1 MALAR
6 VLGPVRATGLG
17 AGSMLGAGVFVAL
30 GPAVG
35 RTGVFVVWA
44 VLLAALV
51 AGLNALASARL
62 ASRYP
67 AAGGTYVFARER
79 LGPAWG
85 HLAGW
90 VFVVGKT
97 ASCAA
102 MALAVGAHLAPG
114 HATTLAVVAVA
125 VLTAVDLAG
134 ARRSADALTVS
145 AVLVVLVVG
154 TSSLLVLGEAPRDDG
169 TGYAFDLQ
177 AVPQAAA
184 LLFFAFAGYARLATL
199 GEEVR
204 DPERTI
210 PRAVAVSFAVVTVL
224 YVVAAA
230 AVAHALPPDV
240 ADASGRAVADAVE
253 TLGHPAL
260 TTAVAVTA
268 VVAAG
273 GALLSLLGGVSRT
286 TLAMSRDRH
295 LPRALAHESSR
306 GVPAAAQVAVA
317 LVVVAALP
325 FVDAVEAVAA
335 SSGCVL
341 VYYALT
347 NAAAVTLGG
356 TVLRVLAFAGL
367 VGCVLL
373 VLSLPLA
380 GVLWTGA
387 VVLVGLVAGRLTLAR
402 TAA

>member
-17 AGSMLGAGVFVAL
+17 AGSMLGAGIFVAV
-30 GPAVG
+30 GPVVG
-35 RTGVFVVWA
+35 RAGDAAVAA
-44 VLLAALV
+44 VLLAATV
-51 AGLNALASARL
+51 AGLNATASARL
-62 ASRYP
+62 ARRMP

-79 LGPAWG
+79 LGPTWG

-102 MALAVGAHLAPG
+102 MALAVGAHLWPD
-114 HATTLAVVAVA
+114 HATSAAILAVVA
-125 VLTAVDLAG
+125 LTLVDLAG
-134 ARRSADALTVS
+134 ARRSADALTAS
-145 AVLVVLVVG
+145 AALVVLVVG
-154 TSSLLVLGEAPRDDG
+154 GSVLLLLEGGAVVAPASPTDG
-169 TGYAFDLQ
+169 LD
-177 AVPQAAA
+177 VVQAAA

-210 PRAVAVSFAVVTVL
+210 PRAVTISFVVVTALYLLVALAVSRT
-224 YVVAAA
+224 
-230 AVAHALPPDV
+230 LPADV
-240 ADASGRAVADAVE
+240 ASSSDRALADAVD

-260 TTAVAVTA
+260 STVVAATA

-286 TLAMSRDRH
+286 VLAMARDRH
-295 LPRALAHESSR
+295 LPTPLARESSR
-306 GVPAAAQVAVA
+306 GVPAWAQVAVS
-317 LVVVAALP
+317 LVVVSALP
-325 FVDAVEAVAA
+325 FVGAVEAVAA

-347 NAAAVTLGG
+347 NASALTLDGSG
-356 TVLRVLAFAGL
+356 SLRLLARIGVAGCL
-367 VGCVLL
+367 LL
-373 VLSLPLA
+373 VLALPLA
-380 GVLWTGA
+380 GVLWTLG
-387 VVLVGLVAGRLTLAR
+387 VVVVGLIAGRLTR
-402 TAA
+402 P

>member
-230 AVAHALPPDV
+230 AVSHALPPDV
-240 ADASGRAVADAVE
+240 ADASGRAV
-253 TLGHPAL
+253 
-260 TTAVAVTA
+260 
-268 VVAAG
+268 
-273 GALLSLLGGVSRT
+273 
-286 TLAMSRDRH
+286 
-295 LPRALAHESSR
+295 
-306 GVPAAAQVAVA
+306 
-317 LVVVAALP
+317 
-325 FVDAVEAVAA
+325 
-335 SSGCVL
+335 
-341 VYYALT
+341 
-347 NAAAVTLGG
+347 
-356 TVLRVLAFAGL
+356 
-367 VGCVLL
+367 
-373 VLSLPLA
+373 
-380 GVLWTGA
+380 
-387 VVLVGLVAGRLTLAR
+387 
-402 TAA
+402 

>member
-79 LGPAWG
+79 LGPTWG